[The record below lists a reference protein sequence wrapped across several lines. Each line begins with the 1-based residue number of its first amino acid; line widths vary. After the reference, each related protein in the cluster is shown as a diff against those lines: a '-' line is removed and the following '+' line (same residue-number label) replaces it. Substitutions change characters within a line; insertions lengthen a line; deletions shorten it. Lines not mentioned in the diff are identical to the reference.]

1 MLFEVWKG
9 KAALMGTSSISAIY
23 DEQTLKDMQ
32 KSGYF
37 FKLNGKR
44 AAVSTVIK
52 YITEN
57 KKDSEGK

>member
-1 MLFEVWKG
+1 MLFEVWKD
-9 KAALMGTSSISAIY
+9 KTSLMGTDNISAIY
-23 DEQTLKDMQ
+23 DEKTLKDMQ
-32 KSGYF
+32 KAGHF

-57 KKDSEGK
+57 KKDSEEK